1 MADSRPIFLST
12 YIKAFLISLN
22 NNFGTLTTL
31 FWAVSLLTYNLIIL
45 CPIIQDP
52 SLSFRVYILTDKI
65 FTIPRCLQE
74 KMYFIFLW
82 KYTFCMRLSSVPTK
96 MLLKLPTIIG
106 FAENQLSWSVLSF
119 TLLTIVLR
127 ISLQR

>member
-1 MADSRPIFLST
+1 MAASKPIFLST
-12 YIKAFLISLN
+12 YIKTFLISLN

-65 FTIPRCLQE
+65 LMIPRYLQI
-74 KMYFIFLW
+74 KIYFINNI
-82 KYTFCMRLSSVPTK
+82 Y
-96 MLLKLPTIIG
+96 
-106 FAENQLSWSVLSF
+106 ENIHLV
-119 TLLTIVLR
+119 
-127 ISLQR
+127 

>member
-1 MADSRPIFLST
+1 MAASKPIFLST
-12 YIKAFLISLN
+12 YIKTFLISLN

-65 FTIPRCLQE
+65 FMIPRCLQI
-74 KMYFIFLW
+74 KIYFII
-82 KYTFCMRLSSVPTK
+82 Y
-96 MLLKLPTIIG
+96 
-106 FAENQLSWSVLSF
+106 ENIHFV
-119 TLLTIVLR
+119 
-127 ISLQR
+127 